1 MLSGVYVT
9 PTFSEVMSRVAVVD
23 LGSNSL
29 KLIIADGPPMV
40 EVSRAPAEVRIFPE
54 HGDKLTPEAI
64 QAATDAVDQLVTTA
78 KASGAE
84 RIILMGTSAL
94 RDAPN
99 RAQFAYALKERTG
112 LDLSVISGETEARI
126 GIDGILLDPALAAVR
141 NCITFDLGGG
151 SMQIGRVI
159 ERRCVQAKSLS
170 LGAVRMTKAF
180 LDNRG
185 KALDAHDIES
195 LRHHA
200 LEIIQPHLQ
209 AGVALGAP
217 LIGAGGALATM
228 VDLFKAAGESHEGG
242 EIGVL
247 TLHNWLTRLSTMD
260 LETRRAVPGM
270 PPARA
275 DILPAALVVIC
286 ALADHMGAESIRLTH
301 HGIRHGMANML
312 LSEHG
317 ELLA

>member
-1 MLSGVYVT
+1 
-9 PTFSEVMSRVAVVD
+9 MSRVAVID

-29 KLIIADGPPMV
+29 KLVVADGPPLV
-40 EVSRAPAEVRIFPE
+40 EVSRATAEVRIFPNQ
-54 HGDKLTPEAI
+54 GNKLSLEAI

-84 RIILMGTSAL
+84 RILLMGTSAL

-99 RAQFAYALKERTG
+99 RAKFAYVLKERTG
-112 LDLSVISGETEARI
+112 LNLSVISGETEARI
-126 GIDGILLDPALAAVR
+126 GIDGILLDAALANVR

-151 SMQIGRVI
+151 SMQVGRVI
-159 ERRCVQAKSLS
+159 ERRCVHAKSLP

-180 LDNRG
+180 LDNSG
-185 KALDAHDIES
+185 KAIDAHDIES

-209 AGVALGAP
+209 AGIALGAP

-228 VDLFKAAGESHEGG
+228 IDLFKASGEAYEGG
-242 EIGVL
+242 KIGVL
-247 TLHNWLTRLSTMD
+247 TLHNWLTRLSAMD

-286 ALADHMGAESIRLTH
+286 ALADHTGAESIQLTYN
-301 HGIRHGMANML
+301 GIRHGMANIL